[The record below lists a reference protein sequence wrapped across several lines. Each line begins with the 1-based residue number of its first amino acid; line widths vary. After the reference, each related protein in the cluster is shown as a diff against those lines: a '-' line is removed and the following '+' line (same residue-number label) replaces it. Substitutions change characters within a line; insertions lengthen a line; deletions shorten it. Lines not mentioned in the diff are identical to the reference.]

1 MWKRL
6 INKEM
11 SVAGSFF
18 VGIIASSATSFM
30 ILERLRDR
38 SLLFEAKFDDR
49 EITSYVYKM
58 VCRLSL
64 LKIAQY

>member
-1 MWKRL
+1 
-6 INKEM
+6 M
-11 SVAGSFF
+11 SVAGSFI